1 MVQKHNMLNKVAVV
15 GASGVVG
22 RLVLKIMHEKNF
34 PAKDVVALSS
44 NKSAGQTILYAE
56 QSLVLQELDGF
67 DFSGVDL
74 ALFCVPTDVSITY
87 VPKATSVGCVVIDN
101 SNYYRTDPQVPL
113 VIPEVN
119 GHTISGYKNKN
130 IIANANCAAIQ
141 MLMALKPLHDAAIIK
156 RIVVSTY
163 QSVSGIG
170 FFAMNELKSA
180 TESALLQKAHHPE
193 NFARDISF
201 NVVPKIDKFNADG
214 NTIEEWKMQHD
225 TQRILNAKIPVS
237 ATCVRVPVMIGHSE
251 AVNVEFEK
259 PISADKAKELLLFAP
274 GVIVSELDEDFAT
287 PKEIAGT
294 DAVYVSRIRKDQT
307 VENGLNMWIV
317 SDNLRKGAALNT
329 VQIAECWLSHINS

>member
-1 MVQKHNMLNKVAVV
+1 MLNKVAVV

-22 RLVLKIMHEKNF
+22 RLVLEIMHERNF
-34 PAKDVVALSS
+34 PAKEIVVLASK
-44 NKSAGQTILYAE
+44 KSAGKTISYGS
-56 QSLVLQELDGF
+56 QKLVLQELDGF
-67 DFSGVDL
+67 DFSGIDL

-87 VPKATSVGCVVIDN
+87 VPKAAGAGCVVVDN
-101 SNYYRTDPQVPL
+101 STYYRTDPQVPL
-113 VIPEVN
+113 VIPEIN
-119 GHTISGYKNKN
+119 GHAINGYKNKN

-141 MLMALKPLHDAAIIK
+141 MLMVLKPLHDFGVI
-156 RIVVSTY
+156 RRVVVSTY

-170 FFAMNELKSA
+170 FYAMNELKTA
-180 TESALLQKAHHPE
+180 TESAISHKTHHSE
-193 NFARDISF
+193 NFARDIAF
-201 NVVPKIDKFNADG
+201 NVVPKIDKFNEDG

-225 TQRILNAKIPVS
+225 TQKILDAKIPVS
-237 ATCVRVPVMIGHSE
+237 ATCVRVPVLIGHSE

-259 PISADKAKELLLFAP
+259 PISAGKAKELLSSAP
-274 GVIVSELDEDFAT
+274 GVIVKETDEDFIT

>member
-1 MVQKHNMLNKVAVV
+1 MLNRVAVV
-15 GASGVVG
+15 GASGIVG
-22 RLVLKIMHEKNF
+22 GLVLKIMHERKF
-34 PAKDVVALSS
+34 PAKEIVALSS
-44 NKSAGQTILYAE
+44 KKSSGKTILYGN
-56 QSLVLQELDGF
+56 QSLILQELDGF

-87 VPKATSVGCVVIDN
+87 VPKATSAGCVVIDN

-113 VIPEVN
+113 VIPEIN
-119 GHTISGYKNKN
+119 GHTIHGYKNKN

-141 MLMALKPLHDAAIIK
+141 MLMALKPLHDIATIK
-156 RIVVSTY
+156 RVVVSTY

-170 FFAMNELKSA
+170 FFAMNELRTA
-180 TESALLQKAHHPE
+180 TESALSQKAHNPE
-193 NFARDISF
+193 NFARDIAF
-201 NVVPKIDKFNADG
+201 NVVPKIDKFNEDG

-225 TQRILNAKIPVS
+225 TQKILGAKIPVS
-237 ATCVRVPVMIGHSE
+237 ATCVRVPVLIGHSE
-251 AVNVEFEK
+251 SVNVEFEK
-259 PISADKAKELLLFAP
+259 PISVNKAKELLSSAA
-274 GVIVSELDEDFAT
+274 GVIVKELDEDFAT

-329 VQIAECWLSHINS
+329 VQIAECWLKHINS